1 MLRDAWLVLRRDLR
15 LEWRTRTT
23 VNQVVPFVLA
33 IVLLFAFALDADST
47 TLVRASA
54 GLFWIAVLFAASMIV
69 QRVASVDQR
78 DGVGDALRMSGIDPA
93 GAYIGRTLALSAQL
107 VVTEAVL
114 GLAIVAFYG
123 IDLRGL
129 GLLAVTVKQFAVG
142 YDGPW
147 EALLATLGIAAVG
160 SIYGPLVAGIE
171 GRETVLPL
179 LFLPVQAPVLLA
191 AARASEVA
199 LGRGVGSGWP
209 WAAMLGMLAVI
220 YLGIGVAT
228 ASTLAEET

>member
-114 GLAIVAFYG
+114 
-123 IDLRGL
+123 
-129 GLLAVTVKQFAVG
+129 
-142 YDGPW
+142 
-147 EALLATLGIAAVG
+147 
-160 SIYGPLVAGIE
+160 
-171 GRETVLPL
+171 
-179 LFLPVQAPVLLA
+179 
-191 AARASEVA
+191 ASPSW
-199 LGRGVGSGWP
+199 RS
-209 WAAMLGMLAVI
+209 
-220 YLGIGVAT
+220 T
-228 ASTLAEET
+228 ASTCADSGCLP

>member
-1 MLRDAWLVLRRDLR
+1 
-15 LEWRTRTT
+15 
-23 VNQVVPFVLA
+23 
-33 IVLLFAFALDADST
+33 
-47 TLVRASA
+47 
-54 GLFWIAVLFAASMIV
+54 MIV
-69 QRVASVDQR
+69 HVSCRSTN
-78 DGVGDALRMSGIDPA
+78 DGVGDVAMSGMMA
-93 GAYIGRTLALSAQL
+93 GYIGRTLALSAQL

-129 GLLAVTVKQFAVG
+129 GLLAVTG
-142 YDGPW
+142 G
-147 EALLATLGIAAVG
+147 LATLGIAAVG

-179 LFLPVQAPVLLA
+179 LFTPVQAPVLLA

-209 WAAMLGMLAVI
+209 WAAMLGILQI
-220 YLGIGVAT
+220 SRHRRGHGVD
-228 ASTLAEET
+228 LPRP

>member
-1 MLRDAWLVLRRDLR
+1 MAWWWPTMLRDAWLVLRRDLR

-33 IVLLFAFALDADST
+33 IVLLFAFALDADSA

-129 GLLAVTVKQFAVG
+129 GLLAVTG
-142 YDGPW
+142 G
-147 EALLATLGIAAVG
+147 LATLGIAAVG

>member
-93 GAYIGRTLALSAQL
+93 GAYMSIVINTPNGNIGRTLALSAQL

-129 GLLAVTVKQFAVG
+129 GLLAVTG
-142 YDGPW
+142 G
-147 EALLATLGIAAVG
+147 LATLGIAAVG